1 MNRDKHNGLLT
12 RIQNYMMSY
21 SGKTLINYFYSWG
34 AAIVILG
41 TLFKLTHLPGAN
53 LMLYIGMGTEVLVFI
68 ISGFDRPTKTYR
80 WESVF
85 PNLEIAGR
93 TPKKPESGEAGA
105 GETAGLPESVVQ
117 GMAGGEAAAA
127 GGTAAPG
134 TGGGQG
140 PAVVYVGG
148 GSPSAPAETAG
159 GESAAAFSGKPGNF
173 SAEAPALSPA
183 SGAAF
188 AGGIPVMG
196 GTPLPEVPKIPAEE
210 LEEATQNYLDKLR
223 EMTET
228 LGRINEQMSAFVC
241 NPEPME
247 GVNRHIAGLN
257 AIFELQL
264 RSASKQVE
272 SVDKVHEQTEQM
284 AAQIEELNK
293 VYARMLEAMTANM
306 VGARPQPINQ

>member
-93 TPKKPESGEAGA
+93 APKKPDPGEAGA

-117 GMAGGEAAAA
+117 GMAGGEAADQQIEARRVAQRSPFRQLSLTEENVRQIAEVIGNRGVGDHAEHLLNERRSGIEFEDALGLRDRLVEGAHDALHVRTDAIFVRHKAA
-127 GGTAAPG
+127 GTV
-134 TGGGQG
+134 GQSLG
-140 PAVVYVGG
+140 KAH
-148 GSPSAPAETAG
+148 SPIRKCS
-159 GESAAAFSGKPGNF
+159 
-173 SAEAPALSPA
+173 
-183 SGAAF
+183 
-188 AGGIPVMG
+188 
-196 GTPLPEVPKIPAEE
+196 
-210 LEEATQNYLDKLR
+210 
-223 EMTET
+223 
-228 LGRINEQMSAFVC
+228 
-241 NPEPME
+241 
-247 GVNRHIAGLN
+247 
-257 AIFELQL
+257 
-264 RSASKQVE
+264 
-272 SVDKVHEQTEQM
+272 
-284 AAQIEELNK
+284 
-293 VYARMLEAMTANM
+293 
-306 VGARPQPINQ
+306 

>member
-1 MNRDKHNGLLT
+1 MSKKNHNTLLD

-68 ISGFDRPTKTYR
+68 ISAFDRPAKTYR

-93 TPKKPESGEAGA
+93 EVNKNSDAEGEDLEPDSEVVPENPESPVPGA
-105 GETAGLPESVVQ
+105 AV
-117 GMAGGEAAAA
+117 GGASI
-127 GGTAAPG
+127 GGPS
-134 TGGGQG
+134 
-140 PAVVYVGG
+140 VVYVGG
-148 GSPSAPAETAG
+148 GTA
-159 GESAAAFSGKPGNF
+159 SSGTG
-173 SAEAPALSPA
+173 AVA
-183 SGAAF
+183 SGAGMAASSGGMDISGVSDPVAASGSAGAVAGGAVAGGM
-188 AGGIPVMG
+188 AGGIG
-196 GTPLPEVPKIPAEE
+196 LPTLPQFPAEE
-210 LEEATQNYLDKLR
+210 LEEATQAYLDKLK

-228 LGRINEQMSAFVC
+228 IGRMNEQINAFAC
-241 NPEPME
+241 DPEQME

-272 SVDKVHEQTEQM
+272 SVDKVHEQTERM

-293 VYARMLEAMTANM
+293 VYARMLQAMTANM
-306 VGARPQPINQ
+306 IHQQQSANQ